1 MENLKQELNELI
13 NKLTVSQVQYLIAF
27 MKVYFKL

>member
-13 NKLTVSQVQYLIAF
+13 NKLTVRQVQYLIAF